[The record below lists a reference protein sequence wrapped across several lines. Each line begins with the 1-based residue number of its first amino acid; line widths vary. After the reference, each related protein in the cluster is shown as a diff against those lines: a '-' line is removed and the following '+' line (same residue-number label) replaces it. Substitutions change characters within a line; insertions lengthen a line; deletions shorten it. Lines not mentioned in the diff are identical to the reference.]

1 MFKKRESN
9 DKTKYIIF
17 YSQSKVETIINESDI
32 GDIFELIYITPMSNI
47 QKYSGKG
54 SGWIND
60 ST

>member
-17 YSQSKVETIINESDI
+17 YSQWKVETIINESDI
-32 GDIFELIYITPMSNI
+32 GDIFELIYIAPMSNI